1 MATTLPSLII
11 LMWASYLVLV
21 WKHISNIGQIYYNLV
36 LSLEGGGGGY
46 GSMDELL
53 TNPLIYSTAFTQ
65 FTPVEEA

>member
-1 MATTLPSLII
+1 M
-11 LMWASYLVLV
+11 
-21 WKHISNIGQIYYNLV
+21 KHIDFYPASNIGQNHYNPV
-36 LSLEGGGGGY
+36 LSLEGGGGGGY

>member
-1 MATTLPSLII
+1 M
-11 LMWASYLVLV
+11 
-21 WKHISNIGQIYYNLV
+21 KHIDFYPASNIGQNHYNPV